1 MVRGTV
7 GQFLESVGGRPGQ
20 KRRPM
25 QERLVQLLLGSRLL
39 AVGLLAVGLVS
50 LALVSEGTA
59 QQVIR
64 GIRPAIAA
72 GDLINDVEEQTE
84 ESENSSGGATLKTDP
99 DLESILKKAERYQQ
113 DGNYSVACQLWQAVL
128 ERSGDTLYS
137 LDNRTYYSM
146 IEQVEK
152 TLAGLPPEGL
162 QVYRI
167 AADAAARQILAQAS
181 RPDDPQALNEVVRK
195 YFVSSVGDDAA
206 FALACQAL
214 DRFDFVGAL
223 RLLKK
228 IQKQHPDSSVPG
240 LDVASR
246 LALCQILMGDLG
258 GAKDTLT
265 GTNYDEANTDQR
277 IQAVRELLA
286 KAKSG
291 ESAGFE
297 GVQAANFRNYK
308 LGPALPADFFTKDLT
323 AVWQSYLEPNELYN
337 AGDRTDRVLGRVSAA
352 AMEETVNSQER
363 AQVEKWQELGWRPT
377 GELLLV
383 GGKVIFRS
391 PIDVSAWSTG
401 LGERSVWRSL
411 WMSSYEADDATR
423 MSQMV
428 RMNYGGRAGGRS
440 RKPETTGQT
449 LSFGDRIH
457 SQMSVNGD
465 LLCTIEGQHPD
476 TVSHRMGKN
485 QGIPWNSTFRR
496 TRNNFLCAYEVSTG
510 RLLWTLPA
518 ANSPGTPQ
526 PAPPADQGAKETE
539 FLQSGGFMGPPVQF
553 GNALLVPVNQ
563 GGAINIYALDV
574 KRQGRTLWKTFL
586 CDEPDTGAEPWAPI
600 QLSLDGSDLFAPT
613 GMGVVF
619 VLDPATGAIRFAQR
633 YERAGVKNDTFRNI
647 GYQINRMD
655 FDGWSEDV
663 IIPYG
668 RQMICFASDANRVF
682 AIDRNSGQMIWET
695 DMNPLGQKLDY
706 VLGIANDKL
715 YAAGRQTIIAF
726 DLRGE
731 GRMLWGGD
739 DLFGGALSGGKGI
752 LTSDGLY
759 VPVNDTVWKFGLE
772 GKGGRA
778 DKQAAVHV
786 ALPIGAPVGN
796 LLSDGE
802 RLWTHQGTRLVA
814 LGPEEAVQEQPAES
828 GGSEQE

>member
-7 GQFLESVGGRPGQ
+7 GQYLNGISRGA
-20 KRRPM
+20 M
-25 QERLVQLLLGSRLL
+25 Q
-39 AVGLLAVGLVS
+39 GLLALGLATLGMVADGVS
-50 LALVSEGTA
+50 

-64 GIRPAIAA
+64 GIRPAIPA
-72 GDLINDVEEQTE
+72 GDLIDDVADKAAEEQ
-84 ESENSSGGATLKTDP
+84 NPSGGATLKTDP

-167 AADAAARQILAQAS
+167 TADAAARQILAQAP

-240 LDVASR
+240 LEVDSR
-246 LALCQILMGDLG
+246 LALCQILMGDLA
-258 GAKDTLT
+258 GAKDSLT
-265 GTNYDEANTDQR
+265 GTNYDEANTDLR

-286 KAKSG
+286 KAKGG

-308 LGPALPADFFTKDLT
+308 LGLSLPEGYLASDLI
-323 AVWQSYLEPNELYN
+323 AVWQSYLEPNDLYN
-337 AGDRTDRVLGRVSAA
+337 AGDRTDRVLGQVSAA

-363 AQVEKWQELGWRPT
+363 SQVEKWQELGWRPT
-377 GELLLV
+377 GELLLA

-401 LGERSVWRSL
+401 LADQSAWRSL

-423 MSQMV
+423 MSQMI

-440 RKPETTGQT
+440 RKPETIGQT

-457 SQMSVNGD
+457 SQMSVNGE

-496 TRNNFLCAYEVSTG
+496 TRNNFLCAYETGTG
-510 RLLWTLPA
+510 RLLWTLPV
-518 ANSPGTPQ
+518 ANVPGAPQ
-526 PAPPADQGAKETE
+526 PAPVEQGGKEAE
-539 FLQSGGFMGPPVQF
+539 FVQSGGFMGPPVQF

-563 GGAINIYALDV
+563 GGAINIYALDL

-633 YERAGVKNDTFRNI
+633 YERAGAKNDTFRNI

-655 FDGWSEDV
+655 FDGWSEDL

-668 RQMICFASDANRVF
+668 RQMICFASDASRIF
-682 AIDRNSGQMIWET
+682 AIDRNSGQLIWET

-739 DLFGGALSGGKGI
+739 DLFGGAISGGKGV
-752 LTSDGLY
+752 LTPDGLY
-759 VPVNDTVWKFGLE
+759 VPVNDTVWKFGLD

-796 LLSDGE
+796 LLSDGQ
-802 RLWTHQGTRLVA
+802 RLWAHQGTRLVA
-814 LGPEEAVQEQPAES
+814 LGPEVATQEPSAES
-828 GGSEQE
+828 GGSPED

>member
-1 MVRGTV
+1 MVVWKKALVMVRGTV
-7 GQFLESVGGRPGQ
+7 GQFLKSIS
-20 KRRPM
+20 RRPM
-25 QERLVQLLLGSRLL
+25 L
-39 AVGLLAVGLVS
+39 GLLALGLAA
-50 LALVSEGTA
+50 LALTAEGAA

-64 GIRPAIAA
+64 GIRPAIPA
-72 GDLINDVEEQTE
+72 GDLIDDVQEQENEEQ
-84 ESENSSGGATLKTDP
+84 NASGGATLKTDP

-113 DGNYSVACQLWQAVL
+113 DGNFSVACQLWQAVL

-137 LDNRTYYSM
+137 LDSRTYYSM

-167 AADAAARQILAQAS
+167 TADAAARQILAQAA

-206 FALACQAL
+206 FTLACQAL

-228 IQKQHPDSSVPG
+228 IQKQHPDSSIPG
-240 LDVASR
+240 LEVAAR

-277 IQAVRELLA
+277 IQAVRDLLA

-297 GVQAANFRNYK
+297 AAQAANFRNYK
-308 LGPALPADFFTKDLT
+308 LGPALPADYLAKDLR
-323 AVWQSYLEPNELYN
+323 AIWQSYLEPNDLYN
-337 AGDRTDRVLGRVSAA
+337 AGDRTDRTLGNVSAA
-352 AMEETVNSQER
+352 AMEETVNSLER
-363 AQVEKWQELGWRPT
+363 SQVEKWQELGWRPT
-377 GELLLV
+377 GELLLA

-391 PIDVSAWSTG
+391 PIDVSAWNTG
-401 LGERSVWRSL
+401 LAGTSAWRSL
-411 WMSSYEADDATR
+411 WMNSYEADDATR
-423 MSQMV
+423 MSQMF

-457 SQMSVNGD
+457 SQMSLNGD

-518 ANSPGTPQ
+518 ANAPGTPQ
-526 PAPPADQGAKETE
+526 PPPADQGGKEAE

-563 GGAINIYALDV
+563 GGAINIYALDL

-600 QLSLDGSDLFAPT
+600 QLSIDGSDLFAPT

-682 AIDRNSGQMIWET
+682 AIDRNSGQLIWET

-706 VLGIANDKL
+706 ILGIANDKL

-739 DLFGGALSGGKGI
+739 DLFGGALSGGKGV
-752 LTSDGLY
+752 LTSEGLY
-759 VPVNDTVWKFGLE
+759 IPVNDTVWKFGLE

-778 DKQAAVHV
+778 DKQAEVHV
-786 ALPIGAPVGN
+786 SLPIGAPVGN
-796 LLSDGE
+796 LLSDGD
-802 RLWTHQGTRLVA
+802 RLWAHQGSRLVA
-814 LGPEEAVQEQPAES
+814 LGPEDTGQQQSPPDA
-828 GGSEQE
+828 GGSQEE